1 MIYKRRSVR
10 KYKQDRIPQAD
21 ILKMI
26 EAANVAPSAKNR
38 QPWRFIVY
46 SENDKKELL
55 NAMEKGIEREIK
67 VPKLPESASG
77 IDDAKN
83 TLRIMREAPI
93 TVFVVDPDGVSPFD
107 VVGADQRFKEINSTL
122 SIGAAVENLILKAT
136 ELGYGTLWI
145 GNTCFAYQEL
155 MDELKVNGQLVCA
168 IAVGIPAESPKARSR
183 KPLDEIV
190 EFRGDWENV

>member
-83 TLRIMREAPI
+83 TLFLHLMCWEQTRDSKR
-93 TVFVVDPDGVSPFD
+93 
-107 VVGADQRFKEINSTL
+107 
-122 SIGAAVENLILKAT
+122 SIQHYLLALQWKT
-136 ELGYGTLWI
+136 
-145 GNTCFAYQEL
+145 
-155 MDELKVNGQLVCA
+155 
-168 IAVGIPAESPKARSR
+168 
-183 KPLDEIV
+183 
-190 EFRGDWENV
+190 